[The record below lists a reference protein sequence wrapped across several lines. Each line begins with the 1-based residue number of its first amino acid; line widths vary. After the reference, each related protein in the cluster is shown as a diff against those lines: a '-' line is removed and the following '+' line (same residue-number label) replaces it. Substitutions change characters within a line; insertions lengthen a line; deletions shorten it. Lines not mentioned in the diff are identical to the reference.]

1 MWRALALALVLFS
14 GVFAMAER
22 AAAQSEGH
30 CRRWI
35 PPPTPGGPPVCRER
49 AERPS
54 SAKQLCRLKRS
65 FFDPS
70 TLALMCIY
78 QRPGFNA
85 GEHTVSMGKGS
96 AECVRTVRC

>member
-1 MWRALALALVLFS
+1 MWRAIAVTFLLASGLVAS
-14 GVFAMAER
+14 AGG
-22 AAAQSEGH
+22 AAAQGEGH

-35 PPPTPGGPPVCRER
+35 APPTPGGPPVCRER

-65 FFDPS
+65 FFDAS

-85 GEHTVSMGKGS
+85 GEHSVSMGTGS
-96 AECVRTVRC
+96 SECVRTVRC